1 MDGDQIEMLDIR
13 DQAAARRIEATRRIV
28 LALNTNQ
35 PIEDIVLEMAK
46 AMQELIP
53 CDRLSL
59 GILPWGRWYILED
72 GCFQSKTF
80 DFPIAEDDTASGW
93 VIHNRR
99 PMLRRDIF
107 KERRFKGDS
116 SLVEEGVHSD
126 LIVPLVVDGEV
137 MGTFNF
143 TSRAPNRYDES
154 DLETAQSIADE
165 VAVAVKQFQ
174 ARLEIETIRA
184 ISEAVLKPMALDD
197 ILKMILTYIQSQGYD
212 RVRLY
217 LYDRERDVMVGAFQV
232 GMGHE
237 SPFSTIV
244 YPLNRDLYSKQRLAS
259 NRPWIYRTGRPEYE
273 VVSRL
278 NREAG
283 IFSDA
288 TSPELEWAEILLKIV
303 EGGREI
309 LIGQISLDNESSR
322 RPLDQKRLDRLM
334 VYASHAALAIR
345 HTQLYYRMAEEVQHR
360 TAELNE
366 QNRQQEALLH
376 INQAVQEMKRVSDLG
391 QIVRVCYKHL
401 RELGLDFQALAIHRL
416 IDEET
421 QTFES
426 YEIQPSEKFNRLMMK
441 RANIYRMWQGG
452 QTVYR
457 RDLEVDPGGM
467 TAEALT
473 AIHRRYGILPRCIL
487 DIPHTLGTVALV
499 SVHPN
504 AFAESEKAFLEQVA
518 RVLSMGLVR
527 VADLEQV
534 EASQKALAESQ
545 RFIRRI
551 ADATPMILYV
561 FDIIEQRGVYIND
574 EILRLGYTPEQFQ
587 DMGAAVMDM
596 IHTDDYESM
605 VEHIRELAAAK
616 GRGILSIS
624 FRMRC
629 ANGEWC
635 WLRSRNTVF
644 TRNSDGSV
652 KQILGAAR
660 DITDQMRAEEQV
672 RDYQTQLR
680 TLASE
685 LILAEERERRR
696 IARDLHDGIGQ
707 TLLVS
712 RMKLRGPRVSSSLPE
727 LARSMDEACEFI
739 DQAIQSVRSLTF
751 ELSLPILYE
760 LEFGAAMEWLVEQI
774 QEQHDVQIDLEDDGQ
789 PEKMDEEVTVLLFRT
804 VRELLINVVKHA
816 QAHSVRVSIQK
827 NSSSIRIEVEDDG
840 VGFDTSQIDF
850 GRAPHKGGFGFFSIR
865 ERLNFLGG
873 NFQVESEPGQGTRAV
888 LTAPLKQDGH
898 PRA

>member
-1 MDGDQIEMLDIR
+1 MDGDQTEM
-13 DQAAARRIEATRRIV
+13 
-28 LALNTNQ
+28 
-35 PIEDIVLEMAK
+35 
-46 AMQELIP
+46 
-53 CDRLSL
+53 
-59 GILPWGRWYILED
+59 
-72 GCFQSKTF
+72 
-80 DFPIAEDDTASGW
+80 
-93 VIHNRR
+93 
-99 PMLRRDIF
+99 
-107 KERRFKGDS
+107 
-116 SLVEEGVHSD
+116 
-126 LIVPLVVDGEV
+126 
-137 MGTFNF
+137 
-143 TSRAPNRYDES
+143 
-154 DLETAQSIADE
+154 
-165 VAVAVKQFQ
+165 
-174 ARLEIETIRA
+174 
-184 ISEAVLKPMALDD
+184 LDD

-217 LYDRERDVMVGAFQV
+217 LYNKERDVLEGAFQV
-232 GMGHE
+232 GMEHE
-237 SPFSTIV
+237 LPFSTIV
-244 YPLNRDLYSKQRLAS
+244 YPLNRDPYAKQRLAS

-273 VVSRL
+273 VVSHL

-322 RPLDQKRLDRLM
+322 RPLYQKRLDRLM

-345 HTQLYYRMAEEVQHR
+345 HTQLYHRMAEEVQHR
-360 TAELNE
+360 TSELNE

-401 RELGLDFQALAIHRL
+401 RELELDFQAMAIHRL

-426 YEIQPSEKFNRLMMK
+426 YEIQPSGKFHRLMMK
-441 RANIYRMWQGG
+441 RANIYRMWQGE

-473 AIHRRYGILPRCIL
+473 AIRRRYGISPRCIL

-504 AFAESEKAFLEQVA
+504 AFAESEKAFLERVA
-518 RVLSMGLVR
+518 SVLSMGLVR
-527 VADLEQV
+527 VADLEQ
-534 EASQKALAESQ
+534 
-545 RFIRRI
+545 IRN
-551 ADATPMILYV
+551 Y
-561 FDIIEQRGVYIND
+561 
-574 EILRLGYTPEQFQ
+574 
-587 DMGAAVMDM
+587 
-596 IHTDDYESM
+596 
-605 VEHIRELAAAK
+605 
-616 GRGILSIS
+616 
-624 FRMRC
+624 
-629 ANGEWC
+629 
-635 WLRSRNTVF
+635 
-644 TRNSDGSV
+644 
-652 KQILGAAR
+652 
-660 DITDQMRAEEQV
+660 QV
-672 RDYQTQLR
+672 QLR

-685 LILAEERERRR
+685 LTLAEEKERRR

-712 RMKLRGPRVSSSLPE
+712 RMKLRGSRASTSAPE
-727 LARSMDEACEFI
+727 LVRSMDEACEFI
-739 DQAIQSVRSLTF
+739 DQAIQSLRSLTF

-789 PEKMDEEVTVLLFRT
+789 PEQMDEEVMVLLFRT

-816 QAHSVRVSIQK
+816 RAHSVRVSIQK
-827 NSSSIRIEVEDDG
+827 DNSSIRIEVEDDG

-850 GRAPHKGGFGFFSIR
+850 GRTPGKGGFGFFSIR

-873 NFQVESEPGQGTRAV
+873 NFQVESEPGQGTRAI
-888 LTAPLKQDGH
+888 LTAPLKQNGH
-898 PRA
+898 PGT